1 MYCAGGRAPEP
12 GVTAV
17 FLVGAAVVGAGSV
30 AAVLGA
36 VYFALLGSGAHAGGL
51 HFLAWLGALGLL
63 VLVTLIQ
70 ALRRPS
76 PGSG

>member
-1 MYCAGGRAPEP
+1 LR
-12 GVTAV
+12 T
-17 FLVGAAVVGAGSV
+17 
-30 AAVLGA
+30 VLGA
-36 VYFALLGSGAHAGGL
+36 VCSALLGSGAHAGRL